1 MANKIDYR
9 LDENG
14 LAHLWQRIKL
24 LVTNKVSNKVDKVD
38 GKGLS
43 TNDYTNAEK
52 TKLAGIE
59 SGAQKN
65 VQPDWAL
72 TSGDGAI
79 KNKPTIPTNVSDL
92 TNDMKYQSASQ
103 VDTKIISMLDTLD
116 LANEN
121 ISTTLDEGQYFISA
135 LEQVN
140 GLVRAKKANFATQFT
155 VNLEAAQSQGD
166 VVTLQQ
172 LSQSIANAVGKITSF
187 EYKIVDSL
195 PSTSEGKKGTIYL
208 VAHSGST
215 NQNSY
220 DEYIFLPAEG
230 STAARYEKIGT
241 TDIDLT
247 PYAKKTDIP
256 KKVSQLTNDSDFE
269 TKTNVGSRITTAI
282 NNLDK
287 TDTAVEGK
295 YVSAVS
301 ETNGVITVTRA
312 NFADAIPA
320 ITETQIDNICTFQLG
335 GDLMATDMDRVD
347 STGLGILWNKMK
359 QYVQQYV
366 QQNSSGGVSISSVYP
381 IGSIYMSVNSTDPS
395 TLFGGSWERIQD
407 RFLLA
412 SGNSY
417 GAGSTGGSAKAT
429 LPSHTHTFGS
439 NGYDLWVAKR
449 GKGSTEPGNQI
460 SGDAKYYASA
470 KGGSTANYKWLSS
483 VDSKG
488 VSDVSQA
495 NMPPYL
501 AVYVWQRLS

>member
-24 LVTNKVSNKVDKVD
+24 LVTNNVSSKVDKVD

-79 KNKPTIPTNVSDL
+79 KNKPTIPTKTSQL
-92 TNDMKYQSASQ
+92 TNDSQYQTPNDVSTKVNTELGKLSFDFEGNDKYFIYSVRQENGRISASSMSFS
-103 VDTKIISMLDTLD
+103 DSFTKQL
-116 LANEN
+116 E
-121 ISTTLDEGQYFISA
+121 SA
-135 LEQVN
+135 H
-140 GLVRAKKANFATQFT
+140 KT
-155 VNLEAAQSQGD
+155 GD
-166 VVTLQQ
+166 VV
-172 LSQSIANAVGKITSF
+172 SITDVNTALNNAVSGITSF

-230 STAARYEKIGT
+230 STSARYEKIGT

-256 KKVSQLTNDSDFE
+256 KNVSQLTNDSDFE
-269 TKTNVGSRITTAI
+269 TKTNVGSRITAAI

-301 ETNGVITVTRA
+301 ETNGVISVTRA

-320 ITETQIDNICTFQLG
+320 ITETQIDNICTF
-335 GDLMATDMDRVD
+335 
-347 STGLGILWNKMK
+347 
-359 QYVQQYV
+359 
-366 QQNSSGGVSISSVYP
+366 
-381 IGSIYMSVNSTDPS
+381 
-395 TLFGGSWERIQD
+395 
-407 RFLLA
+407 
-412 SGNSY
+412 
-417 GAGSTGGSAKAT
+417 
-429 LPSHTHTFGS
+429 
-439 NGYDLWVAKR
+439 
-449 GKGSTEPGNQI
+449 
-460 SGDAKYYASA
+460 
-470 KGGSTANYKWLSS
+470 
-483 VDSKG
+483 
-488 VSDVSQA
+488 
-495 NMPPYL
+495 
-501 AVYVWQRLS
+501 